1 MENQMIA
8 QEFID
13 NGYPIKVVLKYLQLS
28 RSSYYYQ
35 PKESPK
41 KRGVSISQ
49 MTRKQGGEWVSNK
62 EVVQDIECILGQ
74 EFVDYGY
81 IKVTHWLQQEK
92 HYIIN
97 KKKVYRLM
105 KTAGLLNKPAK
116 ILQKGQKEWVKDFV
130 PKPTKSLEYF
140 EMDIKYMPIYG
151 QKRNALLLTVI
162 DVESRW
168 VLCHKLAWQMKQEDV
183 TALFEKIFKQYKL
196 PSTIYIRNDNGSQ
209 FVAEMV
215 QKYFKAKGVK
225 QEFTI
230 PATPEQNAHIESYHS
245 IIEKII
251 CKGYQFDSIQEA
263 RKTLDRWLVF
273 YNRERIHSGID
284 YLSPYKYL
292 MTKCI
297 DIDQIIYK
305 EAV

>member
-1 MENQMIA
+1 MIA

-13 NGYPIKVVLKYLQLS
+13 NGYPIKKVLKYLQLS
-28 RSSYYYQ
+28 RSRYYYK
-35 PKESPK
+35 PKVSPK
-41 KRGVSISQ
+41 MRGVSISQ
-49 MTRKQGGEWVSNK
+49 STYKQGGEWVTNK
-62 EVVQDIECILGQ
+62 EVVNDIEYILGQ

-81 IKVTHWLQQEK
+81 VKITHWLQQEK
-92 HYIIN
+92 QYIIN

-105 KTAGLLNKPAK
+105 KAAGLLNKPVK
-116 ILQKGQKEWVKDFV
+116 TRQQGQKEWIKEFV
-130 PKPTKSLEYF
+130 PKPSNSLEYF

-151 QKRNALLLTVI
+151 QKRNALLLSVI

-168 VLCHKLAWQMKQEDV
+168 VLTHKLAWQMKQEDV
-183 TALFEKIFKQYKL
+183 TALFDKIFMQYSL
-196 PSTIYIRNDNGSQ
+196 PKNIYIRNDNGTQ
-209 FVAEMV
+209 FAAEMV
-215 QKYFKAKGVK
+215 QNYFKTKGVK

-245 IIEKII
+245 ILEKII
-251 CKGYQFDSIQEA
+251 CKGYQFETIQEA

-292 MTKCI
+292 KTKCI
-297 DIDQIIYK
+297 DIDQIMK
-305 EAV
+305 KAAA